1 MYVKTSRWYYREIGF
16 KNRYILDF
24 SIIKKCSYIDYAD
37 TKFNHL
43 VYSIRNYFPKQH
55 NYVLCCVS
63 FIRRICT
70 THKQHVQ

>member
-55 NYVLCCVS
+55 NYV
-63 FIRRICT
+63 
-70 THKQHVQ
+70 